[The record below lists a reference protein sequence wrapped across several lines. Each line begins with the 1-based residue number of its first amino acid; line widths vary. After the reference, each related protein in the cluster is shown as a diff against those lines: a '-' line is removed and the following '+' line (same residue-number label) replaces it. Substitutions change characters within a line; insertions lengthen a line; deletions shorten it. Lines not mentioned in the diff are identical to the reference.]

1 MAAIGAGKSG
11 EAGGGI
17 VTAEEAAE
25 GGEGIWSERPHG
37 GADGGSFR
45 GFVRLAGGRREKSTD
60 SCLDRG
66 PAVRRDSRPM
76 AKLTIRDLDVSSKEV
91 LMRVDFNVPLKDGC
105 ITDDTRIQ
113 AAVPSIQ
120 HLLAGGAKL
129 VLCSHLG
136 RPKGGPEPKFSLAPV
151 AARLGEI
158 LGQPVKLAPD
168 CVGPPSAALR
178 AALQPGEVLLLE
190 NTRFHA
196 AEEAN
201 DPSFA
206 KDLAGT
212 AEIYV
217 NDAFGTAHR
226 AHASTEG
233 VTHYVTRS
241 AMGFL
246 MQRELKYLQQELEN
260 PARPFVVIMGGSK
273 VSDKIEVIMSLLE
286 KADTLIIGGAMA
298 FTFFKAQGHEVGNSR
313 VEADKLDLALEILA
327 KAKQLGKTILLPADT
342 LETDKFED
350 GAQTRCTAPF
360 AQGGSVTAGWMGI
373 DIGDQAITE
382 CRKVILAAKT
392 LIWNGPVGV
401 FEIENFAKGTRA
413 IAQAVAEATRLG
425 AVSIIGGGDSV
436 TAVNQFGLDEQMTFI
451 STGGGA
457 SLELLE
463 GKVLPG
469 VAALSENQP

>member
-1 MAAIGAGKSG
+1 
-11 EAGGGI
+11 
-17 VTAEEAAE
+17 
-25 GGEGIWSERPHG
+25 
-37 GADGGSFR
+37 
-45 GFVRLAGGRREKSTD
+45 
-60 SCLDRG
+60 
-66 PAVRRDSRPM
+66 M
-76 AKLTIRDLDVSSKEV
+76 AKLSIRDLDVSSKEV
-91 LMRVDFNVPLKDGC
+91 LMRVDFNVPLKDGS

-113 AAVPSIQ
+113 AALPSIQ
-120 HLLAGGAKL
+120 HLIAGGAKL

-136 RPKGGPEPKFSLAPV
+136 RPKGGPETKYSLAPV
-151 AARLGEI
+151 ATRLGEL
-158 LGQPVKLAPD
+158 LGKTVQLAPD
-168 CVGPPSAALR
+168 CVGEAAAALR
-178 AALQPGEVLLLE
+178 AALQPGEVLILE

-201 DPSFA
+201 DPGFA
-206 KDLAGT
+206 KELAGC
-212 AEIYV
+212 ADIYV

-233 VTHYVTRS
+233 VTHFISRS

-246 MQRELKYLQQELEN
+246 MARELKYLQNELEA

-273 VSDKIEVIMSLLE
+273 VSDKIQVIMSLLE

-298 FTFFKAQGHEVGNSR
+298 FTFFKAQGYEVGNSR

-327 KAKQLGKTILLPADT
+327 KAKELGKTILLPSDT
-342 LETDKFED
+342 RETDKFED
-350 GAQTRCTAPF
+350 GAQTRCTTPF
-360 AQGGSVTAGWMGI
+360 PQGGGVTPGWMGI
-373 DIGDQAITE
+373 DAGDVAIE
-382 CRKVILAAKT
+382 EFRKVILNAKT
-392 LIWNGPVGV
+392 IIWNGPVGV

-413 IAQAVAEATRLG
+413 VAEAVAEATRRG

-436 TAVNQFGLDEQMTFI
+436 TAVNQFGLDDQMTFI

-469 VAALSENQP
+469 VAALSAI